1 MNKKPKLDEDDM
13 EWTTEMM
20 KSAKHFNQLP
30 MSLQDK
36 IKSRVPTQSTSSLG
50 IKTVIS
56 PQD

>member
-13 EWTTEMM
+13 EWTTEIM
-20 KSAKHFNQLP
+20 KSAKRFNQLP